1 MNIYFIV
8 ASVLLVAIVA
18 ALLYLAWCGLF
29 AGITVEERDEGPFL
43 LVYKKH
49 TGDYKNIGPVLDD
62 VYYTLRDEHDLTTTR
77 GFGLYY
83 DNPQLVEKANLRSL
97 GGCIVDG
104 LTPEELHRRYPGV
117 KESFAVGVFPA
128 SLSVAAEFPY
138 RGTVSVILGV
148 FRVYPRLHTW
158 MKKYKRRSVPV
169 MEIYNTPDRK
179 VTYLA
184 AVGVPDSIYENL
196 FNQGTR

>member
-1 MNIYFIV
+1 MNIFIFI
-8 ASVLLVAIVA
+8 ASVLLVAIIGG
-18 ALLYLAWCGLF
+18 LLYLAWCGLF
-29 AGITVEERDEGPFL
+29 ANITVEERDEGPFL

-62 VYYTLRDEHDLTTTR
+62 VYHILRDKHDLTTTR

-83 DNPQLVEKANLRSL
+83 DNPQLAEKANLRSL
-97 GGCIVDG
+97 GGCVVDG
-104 LTPEELHRRYPGV
+104 LTPEELLSRYPGV
-117 KESFAVGVFPA
+117 KESLGVALFPA

-148 FRVYPRLHTW
+148 FRVYPRLHAW

-169 MEIYNTPDRK
+169 MEIYDTPNRK

-184 AVGVPDSIYENL
+184 AVGVPDSIYDNL
-196 FNQGTR
+196 MNQGT